1 MRNEIPFDVACY
13 INRIMKMKENCKE
26 NLRANLE
33 KFINNLC
40 C

>member
-1 MRNEIPFDVACY
+1 MRNEKPFDMDCY
-13 INRIMKMKENCKE
+13 INRIMKRKENCKE

-33 KFINNLC
+33 TFINNLC